1 MVSSC
6 FHVAVVVVLVCPYFP
21 SFRYILCGISLIMS
35 SYPFEMIGSWPHVAT
50 VVVLVYFIS
59 HLSDICSYYFPHN
72 VLIFQFLRRRVVYC
86 IYDCCKDSRSIFFP
100 VENGGSSW
108 NFWELAIG
116 ERGQLELK
124 DEKENMPLV
133 GMVAIVTEVYGTVCQ
148 LYLINAFEHDSGD
161 IKALWSQSIYIDMY
175 YCTLWAMQMDMIL
188 TSGGE
193 G

>member
-1 MVSSC
+1 
-6 FHVAVVVVLVCPYFP
+6 
-21 SFRYILCGISLIMS
+21 
-35 SYPFEMIGSWPHVAT
+35 
-50 VVVLVYFIS
+50 
-59 HLSDICSYYFPHN
+59 
-72 VLIFQFLRRRVVYC
+72 
-86 IYDCCKDSRSIFFP
+86 
-100 VENGGSSW
+100 
-108 NFWELAIG
+108 
-116 ERGQLELK
+116 
-124 DEKENMPLV
+124 MPLV